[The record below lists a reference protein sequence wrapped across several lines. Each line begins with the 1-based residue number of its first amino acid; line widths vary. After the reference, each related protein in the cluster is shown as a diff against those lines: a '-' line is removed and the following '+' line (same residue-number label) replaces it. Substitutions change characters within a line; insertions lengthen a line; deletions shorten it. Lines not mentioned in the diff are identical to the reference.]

1 MDISNLTIEQLKALA
16 YDVISEAEKTQK
28 NLQVINGEIAKKT
41 ELKRQSLQKAKSDTT
56 TPLTKEQVDK
66 IENTR
71 GASEPEKTKEDNK
84 SKK

>member
-41 ELKRQSLQKAKSDTT
+41 EMERNASQPKSPT
-56 TPLTKEQVDK
+56 
-66 IENTR
+66 
-71 GASEPEKTKEDNK
+71 PEKENAPKEDNQPNK
-84 SKK
+84 TK